1 MSLIGASPPERPRE
15 QSAPPFWRAMPLRS
29 LVRRLAL
36 LLASASLARSVA
48 LDKCGACFIVY
59 DSLLNVLR
67 LEHLDED
74 KVRSSRVR

>member
-1 MSLIGASPPERPRE
+1 
-15 QSAPPFWRAMPLRS
+15 MPLRS